1 MGTSWLEAWHKYQ
14 KDSAAR
20 GVGMIFADI
29 MLHHRVHYWNIVAG
43 VNHRGVPG
51 FGACGVHIFDSQV
64 IEDLYQVR
72 AVFPRLFPAD
82 ECDKHVSAK
91 KDTTER
97 CAPPPLIL
105 DCHFIELYT

>member
-1 MGTSWLEAWHKYQ
+1 MQAIRVSVQQLV
-14 KDSAAR
+14 D
-20 GVGMIFADI
+20 
-29 MLHHRVHYWNIVAG
+29 HRLGGKGHRAQPVE
-43 VNHRGVPG
+43 NHRGVPG

-97 CAPPPLIL
+97 CAPLL
-105 DCHFIELYT
+105 SF